1 MEENREQARQQQQME
16 ENPVQED
23 KSSQQII
30 IEKTDCRGED
40 KQEETSKKPKQGSKQ
55 SLKAAKPTIPQP
67 FTLSTEKRMSRER
80 RGSVDFSADISKK
93 TKPRQRH
100 GSMDFNN
107 SYSQPRLSRSA
118 SLSNKDRLSPN
129 AGDTSDINRAN
140 SLHGTSKIISR
151 PQVKAAEHVES
162 KIGSAQK
169 MKNRTP
175 LIGAESKQ
183 LKGND
188 KKQRVEGMESSNL
201 QKSSTFKAL
210 PLPKFYQKKDSPP
223 KSETKKMPETNSKS
237 PTLIRSIKKAESSK
251 IEDKGK
257 GPSKTVTNGAK
268 ETISKLLRSTR
279 KVLNTSKV
287 TTKGIV
293 SSA

>member
-1 MEENREQARQQQQME
+1 MEENREEAQQQI
-16 ENPVQED
+16 
-23 KSSQQII
+23 S
-30 IEKTDCRGED
+30 IEKTDCRDED

-55 SLKAAKPTIPQP
+55 CLKAAKPTIPQP

-100 GSMDFNN
+100 GSMDFNI
-107 SYSQPRLSRSA
+107 SYPQPRLSRSA

-140 SLHGTSKIISR
+140 SLNGTSKTTSR
-151 PQVKAAEHVES
+151 PPVKAAEHVES

-175 LIGAESKQ
+175 LNGAESKQ

-188 KKQRVEGMESSNL
+188 KKQRVERMENSNL
-201 QKSSTFKAL
+201 QKSTTFKAL

-223 KSETKKMPETNSKS
+223 KSQTRKMPETNSISPILKS
-237 PTLIRSIKKAESSK
+237 TKKAESSK

-287 TTKGIV
+287 TRKGIV